1 MAGDRIDIFGRSYY
15 FQNNSGGSSANANL
29 PLTELLSNFLNSPLA
44 AGVVNIKGTVTAG
57 MINTPFGTSFITNL
71 FNQQQNQ
78 LPSTKPKAY
87 INYLF
92 FDEQFKCVGGSSSP
106 VGSNSELKQHFQDL
120 QDLTVPQNGFV
131 YIYCSNLSPVN
142 VFFDNL
148 QVVHTRG
155 RILEETNY
163 YPFGLTMAGISSKA
177 ANTLQNKIGI
187 TGKEMQNKEFSD
199 GSGLEQYD
207 FGARFYD
214 PQIGRWHSQD
224 RLADKWNSYS
234 PYNYTLNNPIN
245 YVDPDGQD
253 VRISA
258 QQDKDGNWTI
268 TLSSTIY
275 VTGHGASDR
284 VGEYNKF
291 LKDNPSLLKNT
302 TKNEDGTT
310 TSINLDFKY
319 ELATDEDIAR
329 VKDDKTRNGDNLLE
343 LENSEYQSAS
353 GGFRK
358 DIYSKDKNPA
368 TGKWDKLG
376 TEHFTDFKAKM
387 GNSDKPDGRY
397 YGSAPTAFHEVMHLF
412 GLVDWYKSAE
422 AKKAVGPNDMMNNS
436 HSKQP
441 IMHQTHWNSWG
452 QDIKTRQQ
460 QQGNNFI
467 LNHFVE

>member
-1 MAGDRIDIFGRSYY
+1 
-15 FQNNSGGSSANANL
+15 
-29 PLTELLSNFLNSPLA
+29 
-44 AGVVNIKGTVTAG
+44 
-57 MINTPFGTSFITNL
+57 
-71 FNQQQNQ
+71 
-78 LPSTKPKAY
+78 
-87 INYLF
+87 
-92 FDEQFKCVGGSSSP
+92 
-106 VGSNSELKQHFQDL
+106 
-120 QDLTVPQNGFV
+120 
-131 YIYCSNLSPVN
+131 
-142 VFFDNL
+142 
-148 QVVHTRG
+148 
-155 RILEETNY
+155 
-163 YPFGLTMAGISSKA
+163 MAGISSRA
-177 ANTLQNKIGI
+177 AGGIQNKIGI

-214 PQIGRWHSQD
+214 PQIGRWHTQD
-224 RLADKWNSYS
+224 KLADKWNNYS
-234 PYNYTLNNPIN
+234 PYTYTLNNPIN

-253 VRISA
+253 VRIGI
-258 QQDKDGNWTI
+258 QQDKDGNITI

-291 LKDNPSLLKNT
+291 LKDNPGLLKNT

-329 VKDDKTRNGDNLLE
+329 IEKEETRNGDNLLT
-343 LENSEYQSAS
+343 LTNDEYQSAS

-358 DIYSKDKNPA
+358 TIYSKDKNPE
-368 TGKWDKLG
+368 TGKWDPIG
-376 TEHFTDFKAKM
+376 TEHFTDFKARM
-387 GNSDKPDGRY
+387 GNSDKSDGRY

-412 GLVDWYKSAE
+412 GLKDWYKSAE
-422 AKKAVGPNDMMNNS
+422 AKKVVGPNDMMNNS